1 MSDASASRAAG
12 CALSP
17 LDRLRFCFY
26 RYPYCRAVVKELAG
40 QMGFELDPDNLENSF
55 EELVEREA
63 RSLDGEP
70 RGYREAAARARAEA
84 KIRTLLQV
92 LTSLLGDDLCPT
104 IG

>member
-1 MSDASASRAAG
+1 MSDASASRDAG

-26 RYPYCRAVVKELAG
+26 RYPYCKAVARELSD
-40 QMGFELDPDNLENSF
+40 QIGFELDPDNLEESF
-55 EELVEREA
+55 EQLVEREA

-104 IG
+104 TG